1 MAVTTVARSAL
12 GAGRDDEAPGWELLV
27 TVARRAADEAAR
39 ASTWSADSRRDRLA
53 AIDAASAALTAARAR
68 VLAAVDE
75 SRDWARRGDRNVSAW
90 RARTSRAGSTTAGA
104 ELRQAATLTQMPA
117 VEQALLDS
125 EISPTHVDVIA
136 KVAARGTPD
145 VAAFLAAPDTQGT
158 LVALGRSLDG
168 REYARAVDRM
178 VAQVD
183 PVSLERGLAVQRA
196 NRHLWLTD
204 TANGTYV
211 KGLLDLQAGA
221 RLRRALESVAG
232 RPSADD
238 ERTSEQRRADALD
251 TLATDLLASP
261 KNAAGAVVP
270 PQVSV
275 IVTEPT
281 WLALTAALRSGDRTP
296 LAERL
301 RGLPPVTDEDG
312 RPLPPSAV
320 AQLVCDSALTRIV
333 VDAQG
338 TPVDLGRTTRLITN
352 EVRRAVVARDGG
364 CAWNG
369 CDAVARWCE
378 GHHIEWWERDGGVT
392 SIENS
397 ALLCSFHHHVVH
409 QESLHVERLEPPP
422 PGAADPGCEQAS
434 AFALTRARYRFTRP
448 DGTVRS
454 EPRGNPAPHAAAR
467 ERRVAPP
474 GDAGVSSTDGPGC
487 AGNTDALI
495 RPPMQRTPAAP
506 MPGAGMCEPP
516 GSLISP
522 AVPAAV
528 SEERNVA
535 SA

>member
-1 MAVTTVARSAL
+1 MAVTTVSRVL
-12 GAGRDDEAPGWELLV
+12 DGAVRGDEVPGWELLV

-39 ASTWSADSRRDRLA
+39 AATWTPESRRDRLA

-75 SRDWARRGDRNVSAW
+75 SRDWARRGDRTVSAW

-136 KVAARGTPD
+136 KIAARGTPD

-158 LVALGRSLDG
+158 LVALGRRLDG

-178 VAQVD
+178 VAQAD

-204 TANGTYV
+204 TADGTYV

-232 RPSADD
+232 KPSADD

-251 TLATDLLASP
+251 ALAADLLSSP
-261 KNAAGAVVP
+261 RTAAGAVVP

-275 IVTEPT
+275 IVSEPT
-281 WLALTAALRSGDRTP
+281 WLALTAALHDGDRVP

-320 AQLVCDSALTRIV
+320 AQLVCDSALTRVV

-422 PGAADPGCEQAS
+422 HAIDPGARRSRTTRTTGTGSFGLA
-434 AFALTRARYRFTRP
+434 RARYRFTRP

-454 EPRGNPAPHAAAR
+454 EPRSSAPQTAR
-467 ERRVAPP
+467 PSNGGPPPDDGAFITAGSSASVHEAGTLIPPTTPSTSAPP
-474 GDAGVSSTDGPGC
+474 RSPDGGPR
-487 AGNTDALI
+487 AHT
-495 RPPMQRTPAAP
+495 
-506 MPGAGMCEPP
+506 
-516 GSLISP
+516 
-522 AVPAAV
+522 
-528 SEERNVA
+528 
-535 SA
+535 